1 MTFAQEKLMHLCSCS
16 IRYKYIHG
24 DTYVADAGASDA
36 GDANDLEV
44 GELQSGDE

>member
-24 DTYVADAGASDA
+24 DTYVADAGA